1 MQGVMVDLFAV
12 ADVVVA
18 IVLAVTA
25 TVAVVVID
33 LVVGMGIVLVW
44 RKRVK

>member
-18 IVLAVTA
+18 VVVAVTA

-33 LVVGMGIVLVW
+33 
-44 RKRVK
+44 